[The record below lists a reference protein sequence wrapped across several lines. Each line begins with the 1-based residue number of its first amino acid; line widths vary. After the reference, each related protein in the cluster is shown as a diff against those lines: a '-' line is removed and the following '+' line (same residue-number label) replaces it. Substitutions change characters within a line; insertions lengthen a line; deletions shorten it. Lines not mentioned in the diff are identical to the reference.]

1 MNKKVVLVLMF
12 LASFLVLPLAIADSS
27 NAVTE
32 FTSYGDQL
40 SEDERMI
47 YGVCID
53 PYQDH
58 SVPLD
63 RDWDDPSPTVSII
76 DMKVINTAVKAASL
90 DYPSYFWLWA
100 TPILDEYTLSFFVPE
115 FDITTIEVITQMK
128 AFVSNISGET
138 VSEKIAAIDSELRSK
153 VEYVN
158 HVPEDDV
165 SYDLLDGTAYGAIVK
180 GKANSYG
187 FAAAVTFCAQE
198 LDIDVI
204 TIFGELNDPKDS
216 KVHGW
221 NLVQD
226 EGWYGVDVALNKEKV
241 TDTYVMMAAYDLGYK
256 TDYTFKASHN
266 ANMSKYLDKSDVIF
280 APELHI
286 RIIEPP
292 TEPTFIEKYGQEIL
306 VIIIITVLCVVM
318 LTYVKRG

>member
-27 NAVTE
+27 DAITE

-40 SEDERMI
+40 SIDERMI
-47 YGVCID
+47 YDACID
-53 PYQDH
+53 PYQDD
-58 SVPLD
+58 SDPLAKE
-63 RDWDDPSPTVSII
+63 WNDPTPTVSIT

-90 DYPSYFWLWA
+90 DHPSYFWLWK
-100 TPILDEYTLSFFVPE
+100 TPTLDEDTLTFFVPDFE
-115 FDITTIEVITQMK
+115 ITTIEVIKQMK
-128 AFVSNISGET
+128 AFASNISGET
-138 VSEKIAAIDSELRSK
+138 VSEKIATINSELCSK
-153 VEYVN
+153 VEYV
-158 HVPEDDV
+158 PEDDG

-198 LDIDVI
+198 SGIDVV
-204 TIFGELNDPKDS
+204 TVCGELNDQKDS

-221 NLVQD
+221 NLVED
-226 EGWYGVDVALNKEKV
+226 EGWYGVDVALNKQKD

-256 TDYTFKASHN
+256 TDYTFKASHSG
-266 ANMSKYLDKSDVIF
+266 NMSKYLEKNEVVF
-280 APELHI
+280 TPELHI
-286 RIIEPP
+286 RTIEPP

-318 LTYVKRG
+318 FTYVKRG